1 MRISFLFLILSFLIV
16 SCQKEPGNIPPKEN
30 PITLSDTVI
39 LNLAYGSDAQN
50 KLDLYLPEKRNKD
63 SKLIILIH
71 GGGWSTGNK
80 GDLNFMAMRLKS
92 KNFVVANINYRL
104 SSTQNA
110 DNYKMQ
116 LDDIASVISF
126 LKTKT
131 TFYTY
136 GSNTIYLAGHS
147 AGAHL
152 ALAYSYTKNQDGN
165 IKAVAGMSSPTNLYT
180 LSYYNAVIADPLL
193 IPYLG
198 GEREK
203 IKQRYM
209 DCSPFYQVSKTSV
222 PTILFN
228 GELDPVT
235 PISQSEALIG
245 ALNKEGIANKFLRY
259 TFAFHDWWGTP
270 LYFDNT
276 MDEMSA
282 WFEKY

>member
-1 MRISFLFLILSFLIV
+1 MRIPFLFLF
-16 SCQKEPGNIPPKEN
+16 SCLLLFSCGKEPVVTPPKEE
-30 PITLSDTVI
+30 PVTLTDTVI
-39 LNLAYGSDAQN
+39 KDLAYGTDAQN
-50 KLDLYLPEKRNKD
+50 SLDLYLPEKRNKD

-80 GDLNFMAMRLKS
+80 GDLSFMAKRLKS
-92 KNFVVANINYRL
+92 KNFVVANMNYRL
-104 SSTQNA
+104 STAQNA

-116 LDDIASVISF
+116 LDDIASAISF

-136 GSNTIYLAGHS
+136 GSNSIYLAGHS

-165 IKAVAGMSSPTNLYT
+165 IKAVAGMASPTNLYS

-209 DCSPFYQVSKTSV
+209 DCSPYYQVSKTSV

-245 ALNKEGIANKFLRY
+245 ALNKEGIPNKFLRY
-259 TFAFHDWWGTP
+259 TLAFHDWWGTP

-276 MDEMSA
+276 MDEMGA
-282 WFEKY
+282 WFVRY